1 MTLSLLVCTLYCSI
15 LRLLIECWFCRFVLV
30 ILSVVF
36 GVCGAFS
43 CLSYILISLQLR
55 LLFHWSWFPLPGL
68 GSAPALAL
76 VRSRSPELFPELS
89 LELFLRLSLECSLE
103 FSLGICLGFSP
114 ELSPGLSPGFSP
126 ELFPELSPG
135 FPPGLSPELFPELS
149 PELFP
154 ARSLGIFPAPFPRRL
169 PGDVHSGVV
178 YSHKGVHS
186 PGVWF
191 SPEIWLA

>member
-15 LRLLIECWFCRFVLV
+15 LRLLIEWRLWRLWLL
-30 ILSVVF
+30 ILSVAF

-55 LLFHWSWFPLPGL
+55 LLFHWSWFPLPAL

-103 FSLGICLGFSP
+103 FYLEICLEFSPGFSP
-114 ELSPGLSPGFSP
+114 ELSPG
-126 ELFPELSPG
+126 FP
-135 FPPGLSPELFPELS
+135 PELS
-149 PELFP
+149 PEPSP
-154 ARSLGIFPAPFPRRL
+154 AHSPGIFPAPFPGCL
-169 PGDVHSGVV
+169 PGVVRSHRGVR
-178 YSHKGVHS
+178 S
-186 PGVWF
+186 PGVES
-191 SPEIWLA
+191 SPGIWLV